1 MDEPQFISFEPWADP
16 DVDEYDCKPNGTYS
30 RLAWLPIIG
39 PSSWL
44 LWGTLAT
51 QLRREPRLSWELT
64 ALAEAHGISRGT
76 GQHGMVRR
84 SLHRLGQFHLVDSL
98 EETGHHLVRLTAP
111 PVSERQ
117 LQRLPHFVGELHRQT
132 FAQVPR
138 RMAG

>member
-1 MDEPQFISFEPWADP
+1 MDEQQFLSFEPWADP
-16 DVDEYDCKPNGTYS
+16 DIDQYDSKPNGTYS

-44 LWGTLAT
+44 IWGTLAA
-51 QLRREPRLSWELT
+51 QLRREPRLDWELT
-64 ALAEAHGISRGT
+64 ALAEAHGISRGA

-84 SLHRLGQFHLVDSL
+84 SLHRLNQFRLLDTL
-98 EETGHHLVRLTAP
+98 EDTEHLVRLTAP

-117 LQRLPHFVGELHRQT
+117 LQRLPSFVAELHRQT